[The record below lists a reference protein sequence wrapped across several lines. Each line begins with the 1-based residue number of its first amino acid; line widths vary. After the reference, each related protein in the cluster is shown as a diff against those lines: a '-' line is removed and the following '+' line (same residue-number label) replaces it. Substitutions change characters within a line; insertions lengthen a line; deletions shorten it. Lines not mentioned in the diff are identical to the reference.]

1 MYEEAFCL
9 ELKTRNLKFVKQK
22 QLEVHYKGQKLNNK
36 FCADLI
42 IEDKILVELKAIKV
56 MTKQVEAQLLN
67 YLKITML
74 KVGLAINFG
83 GPKYEFIRRIL

>member
-1 MYEEAFCL
+1 
-9 ELKTRNLKFVKQK
+9 
-22 QLEVHYKGQKLNNK
+22 
-36 FCADLI
+36 
-42 IEDKILVELKAIKV
+42 

-83 GPKYEFIRRIL
+83 GLEYEFIRRIL